1 MVREYLT
8 DLGDQDGPGNTS
20 QITHPVGAD
29 SSVFGPDFDDSEGL
43 LEVFGLFPSQLED
56 HKIVFS
62 ADQGG
67 PALFVLDGAEKVCGY
82 IFFNV
87 SGYCFCL

>member
-1 MVREYLT
+1 MT

-20 QITHPVGAD
+20 QIAHPVGAD

-67 PALFVLDGAEKVCGY
+67 PALFVLDGVEQLC
-82 IFFNV
+82 
-87 SGYCFCL
+87 